1 MPLAVAHRQR
11 EQLETVAAR
20 DRGSGVGVEASAEQD
35 DGTGHG
41 VLLSVIRRPLA
52 GGWPGPRIMSMR
64 LAGFVLLIAG
74 GAAACSQ
81 GNPADTLVGTAPD
94 VTVTLAPGA
103 TASAEPPTLVIPRT
117 AAQVGLRLT
126 GEMGELEHL
135 TAEVAPAN
143 APDDARRWRVDAA
156 PPGG

>member
-1 MPLAVAHRQR
+1 
-11 EQLETVAAR
+11 
-20 DRGSGVGVEASAEQD
+20 
-35 DGTGHG
+35 
-41 VLLSVIRRPLA
+41 
-52 GGWPGPRIMSMR
+52 MR

-81 GNPADTLVGTAPD
+81 GNPADALVGTAPD

-103 TASAEPPTLVIPRT
+103 AASAEPPTLVIPRT

-126 GEMGELEHL
+126 GEMGEVEHL

-156 PPGG
+156 PPASDAAPAMVTLPAYALPTGDYILTVWEGDARMVARFAFRSRKE